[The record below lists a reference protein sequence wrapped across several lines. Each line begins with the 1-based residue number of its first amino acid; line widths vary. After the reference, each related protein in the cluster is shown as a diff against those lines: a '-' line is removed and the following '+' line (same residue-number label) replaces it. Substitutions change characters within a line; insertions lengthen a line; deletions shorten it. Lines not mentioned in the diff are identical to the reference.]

1 MIWGQFILAHAC
13 FFAVLMTIIQQSAP
27 LKVPLNILIIV
38 VVVLIMKIIE
48 PERFVL
54 WGDFRSD
61 F

>member
-38 VVVLIMKIIE
+38 VVVLTMKIIE

-54 WGDFRSD
+54 WGDFRLD